1 MLARILPAG
10 WPPIRRGDM
19 DQARIIRL
27 SEGQTGKVRFL
38 SGLHVT
44 LEDGKTQSWVTVTRV
59 GSFSDPRYGKFEITR
74 DMLLSMVENFDKRT
88 YGQDIF
94 IDVAHRPDNGAAGK
108 VVKLAVEGDRL
119 RALVEWTPYGID
131 AVKNKGYVYLSAEYH
146 ENFRDN
152 ESGNAHGPVLVGAG
166 LTVRP
171 VIKRLDPVRLSC
183 DSDSCPTLIH
193 PELEKTLS
201 EEIQIMWKQLSEKL
215 KAKLAA
221 IVALSAPVVD
231 QLVSAFETAVKPVTD
246 EAAAVALMEA
256 FADSGKKLAEQVG
269 DKVVQLSIQVP
280 DFKAGITA
288 EDVARILAE
297 SQAASAAAA
306 KQLADKKDANLK
318 LLSDTINAAAG
329 LEDDAKKALS
339 AEVADLITPEMT
351 ETQIKALAATQ
362 IKHGNEVAAAKK
374 LSAMGYLFPSGTVHI
389 TVDSSNEAKALQ
401 EVADRRLGLSA
412 MPDSRRYAATGGQL
426 QAENKALAEEVLA
439 AFDAANGHRLHAEH
453 KMLAAGDSLVSD
465 VAVPATFERTVLR
478 ESLYRLVGL
487 QFVDAGTATFS
498 ATTQIPYSYR
508 DTTAAGVSAVRK
520 YEGQAISRAAV
531 KQAMETAYLIPQKL
545 SFEVSD
551 ELRYLTAN
559 GQLVNWDAVAENTS
573 NAFRIISEDLEAL
586 IFNEQLNA
594 ADQYATTAVTDE
606 AVATADGTKS
616 IFALTNFPVVRPKA
630 IYDIQ
635 GSQVGST
642 LYGVTVK
649 SNSVAITE
657 WDGTGTQAPG
667 LYYWLDYNQGEIHFV
682 DKDGAASA
690 PTNTHAIVA
699 SYTYTTNVYKFDTD
713 LGSATIGA
721 KWDDFLYRFGLRKSV
736 IEDQRSHMCN
746 FGLMSGT
753 VMTSVEQADSFVE
766 SRARNGS
773 SLAMDGNLGMIKDVP
788 QYKAFAPGLNMGDQ
802 RVIVG
807 ERGQTRFR
815 MAKPWA
821 MGQMQDQKDANGRF
835 TGKKEAYGD
844 QFIFLHT
851 PTQLKAA
858 LTSIVLYSATGRVD
872 R

>member
-1 MLARILPAG
+1 
-10 WPPIRRGDM
+10 M

-401 EVADRRLGLSA
+401 E
-412 MPDSRRYAATGGQL
+412 
-426 QAENKALAEEVLA
+426 
-439 AFDAANGHRLHAEH
+439 
-453 KMLAAGDSLVSD
+453 
-465 VAVPATFERTVLR
+465 
-478 ESLYRLVGL
+478 
-487 QFVDAGTATFS
+487 
-498 ATTQIPYSYR
+498 
-508 DTTAAGVSAVRK
+508 
-520 YEGQAISRAAV
+520 
-531 KQAMETAYLIPQKL
+531 
-545 SFEVSD
+545 
-551 ELRYLTAN
+551 
-559 GQLVNWDAVAENTS
+559 
-573 NAFRIISEDLEAL
+573 
-586 IFNEQLNA
+586 
-594 ADQYATTAVTDE
+594 
-606 AVATADGTKS
+606 
-616 IFALTNFPVVRPKA
+616 
-630 IYDIQ
+630 
-635 GSQVGST
+635 
-642 LYGVTVK
+642 
-649 SNSVAITE
+649 
-657 WDGTGTQAPG
+657 
-667 LYYWLDYNQGEIHFV
+667 
-682 DKDGAASA
+682 
-690 PTNTHAIVA
+690 
-699 SYTYTTNVYKFDTD
+699 
-713 LGSATIGA
+713 
-721 KWDDFLYRFGLRKSV
+721 
-736 IEDQRSHMCN
+736 
-746 FGLMSGT
+746 
-753 VMTSVEQADSFVE
+753 
-766 SRARNGS
+766 
-773 SLAMDGNLGMIKDVP
+773 GN
-788 QYKAFAPGLNMGDQ
+788 
-802 RVIVG
+802 R
-807 ERGQTRFR
+807 
-815 MAKPWA
+815 
-821 MGQMQDQKDANGRF
+821 
-835 TGKKEAYGD
+835 
-844 QFIFLHT
+844 
-851 PTQLKAA
+851 
-858 LTSIVLYSATGRVD
+858 
-872 R
+872 